1 MIFIISS
8 LPRLRQLLTLF
19 SDTGVLTPALATI
32 RTLSNFQMDRD
43 IHPVDVGSN
52 INFVSKTPGYSRV
65 FSMITRGQQENPQVL
80 DTSRV
85 VKEWIS
91 PDIDLMI
98 SSPQNSM
105 IALSGQSLN
114 EVFLFRYYND
124 GEKNLMEAWVSWLMP
139 GTVQFL
145 ATDSDDMYAVTKQ
158 GNQFTLLKSALSQ
171 SPEQAIIVD
180 NEGKKVNPSIDL
192 YKNIASSAVIYDAAN
207 DRTKCYLPYNDVT
220 SLTPIIVV
228 KGDTSGGTFVESG
241 FTITPER
248 GSDTNGPNSPSTEA
262 FFIIPNK
269 NLTASGEGALDVAGD
284 VIVGFKYNFDVE
296 LPRTYY
302 RPDDRI
308 TDFTANLTI
317 ARMKFA
323 VGLSGMMSFKVKQ
336 KGRLPYSVEFTG
348 DGTTTT
354 FEYNKSDLD
363 FVDRSDVKVS
373 VNGVNETAFSFTDD
387 TTIVFTTAPANNAAI
402 KFYIDEWFD
411 VQPVSDSNQY
421 LANDVPLNNNTV
433 FTIPIHQR
441 TENFRLK
448 MFNNSPFPV
457 AVNAMMW
464 EGQYTPRFYRR
475 A

>member
-1 MIFIISS
+1 
-8 LPRLRQLLTLF
+8 
-19 SDTGVLTPALATI
+19 
-32 RTLSNFQMDRD
+32 
-43 IHPVDVGSN
+43 
-52 INFVSKTPGYSRV
+52 
-65 FSMITRGQQENPQVL
+65 MITRGQQENPQVL

-114 EVFLFRYYND
+114 EVFLFRYYSD

-158 GNQFTLLKSALSQ
+158 GNQFTLLKAALSQ
-171 SPEQAIIVD
+171 SPEQAIIVN
-180 NEGKKVNPSIDL
+180 NEGEKVNPSIDL
-192 YKNIASSAVIYDAAN
+192 YKNIASNAVVYDAAN
-207 DRTKCYLPYNDVT
+207 KRTKCYIPYNDVT
-220 SLTPIIVV
+220 SLTPIVV
-228 KGDTSGGTFVESG
+228 IKGDTSAGTFVESG

-248 GSDTNGPNSPSTEA
+248 GSDTSGPNSPATET
-262 FFIIPNK
+262 FFVIPNK
-269 NLTASGEGALDVAGD
+269 NLTASGEGALNVASD

-302 RPDDRI
+302 RPDNRI

-336 KGRLPYSVEFTG
+336 QGRLPYSVSFTG
-348 DGTTTT
+348 DGSTTT
-354 FEYNKSDLD
+354 FTFNKRDLNYA
-363 FVDRSDVKVS
+363 DRSDVKVS
-373 VNGVNETAFSFTDD
+373 VNGVNQTGFTFTND
-387 TTIVFTTAPANNAAI
+387 TTIVFTTAPANNAPI

-411 VQPVSDSNQY
+411 IQPISDANQY
-421 LANDVPLNNNTV
+421 LANDVPLNNETV

-448 MFNNSPFPV
+448 MFNNSPFPI

-464 EGQYTPRFYRR
+464 EDNIRHDSIGGLDVQSKRKYT
-475 A
+475 